1 MASGTWI
8 KRFILGLFAAIAAL
22 VFSKKR
28 ATAPGKEKDKAFTL
42 PPVPDARAS
51 GPEDATPLTEDE
63 QAMMAERAPTF
74 RGFEA
79 PAREAMDAPAA
90 PGLDESTP
98 LTEDE
103 QAAFAERMRAR
114 NDGETPAPISYEIAK
129 ENADAAD
136 ALREAGDTAAADA
149 LEQRIHFAA
158 PSDDASETPAPIS
171 YEIAKEN
178 ADTADALRE
187 AGDTAAADALEQR
200 IYFAAPSDDA
210 SETPAPISYEIAK
223 ENADAADA
231 LREAGDTAAA
241 DALDQRIYFAA
252 PSDDASES
260 PAPGDTA
267 PEPTSEAFDIVT
279 DGADHTGQAP
289 ADIEDPTS
297 VGLDIDVDLDD
308 DEDEIVPELTSEAF
322 DAGSEALGIAAG
334 EGDTSGR
341 GFITVPDE
349 QTWCPDEFPIKG
361 NASSRI
367 YHKPGESSY
376 DATNPEICFASD
388 QAAAAQGFRPRKR

>member
-210 SETPAPISYEIAK
+210 SETPAP
-223 ENADAADA
+223 
-231 LREAGDTAAA
+231 
-241 DALDQRIYFAA
+241 
-252 PSDDASES
+252 
-260 PAPGDTA
+260 GDTA